1 MFILRFIFFVSV
13 TSSFSEKHFLVRNLS
28 SDIDLFLF
36 LSVVTSLISFWFLTF
51 CKVLSNAILFINSKK
66 SLLKTL
72 FVFFLNPMF
81 LSLKDF
87 SHALD
92 WIRLPYALFMMP
104 FHNPRPV
111 LMFLCPQHDLSR
123 DTYHRQVSGI
133 CQSSLFQAGMGD
145 YYISSIDG

>member
-1 MFILRFIFFVSV
+1 
-13 TSSFSEKHFLVRNLS
+13 
-28 SDIDLFLF
+28 
-36 LSVVTSLISFWFLTF
+36 
-51 CKVLSNAILFINSKK
+51 
-66 SLLKTL
+66 
-72 FVFFLNPMF
+72 MF

-133 CQSSLFQAGMGD
+133 CQSSLFEAGMGD